1 MQSKKL
7 WMWSLIFGLFATTL
21 LFLILN
27 SREPSL
33 QAGTL
38 PTPNSETASAE
49 SNIEKTKPT
58 QTAPSNESNEKGKG
72 SEEEGPKGNELL
84 PISDGKRAMT
94 IQVSDV
100 QGIAGFIEPNSHVD
114 VVAKLTVPKDAKEG
128 QHDAGTLIIQNA
140 RVLAVGH
147 AADDAEAMKR
157 YQMVTLEVNPREGLT
172 LGFSTKYELYLMLRK
187 DGDNKLDPVHTH
199 VHEDELHEG
208 VFLK

>member
-7 WMWSLIFGLFATTL
+7 WIWSLIFGLSATII
-21 LFLILN
+21 LFLIIN

-33 QAGTL
+33 QAA
-38 PTPNSETASAE
+38 TPPSSNAKTASAE
-49 SNIEKTKPT
+49 NKEKPEPA
-58 QTAPSNESNEKGKG
+58 QTAVSNESNTKGKG
-72 SEEEGPKGNELL
+72 SEEDGPKGNVLL

-100 QGIAGFIEPNSHVD
+100 QGIAGFIKPDSHVD

-187 DGDNKLDPVHTH
+187 DGDTKLDPVHTH